1 MVRFDDEPTTAVE
14 LVIPAAPEAIWPLV
28 TDITLPVGQS
38 RELQRVEWVEGH
50 AAPTVGARFDGH
62 NRRGDLA
69 WTARCEITEFDP
81 PHRFTWEPGHGSEH
95 GAYSAFGF
103 ELSPTDGGTTVR
115 QWVRLGPGRSGL
127 TWAIRQNPDQEEA
140 IIERRL
146 ADFRDS
152 MTQNLQEVER
162 RATAAP
168 DAPDAPD
175 EVS

>member
-1 MVRFDDEPTTAVE
+1 M
-14 LVIPAAPEAIWPLV
+14 
-28 TDITLPVGQS
+28 
-38 RELQRVEWVEGH
+38 
-50 AAPTVGARFDGH
+50 
-62 NRRGDLA
+62 
-69 WTARCEITEFDP
+69 
-81 PHRFTWEPGHGSEH
+81 
-95 GAYSAFGF
+95 
-103 ELSPTDGGTTVR
+103 
-115 QWVRLGPGRSGL
+115 RLGPGRSGL

-168 DAPDAPD
+168 DVPD